1 MEYRHENEIQAFE
14 QKWQQPEA
22 MAPFSKPSAQLL
34 QIRRQQKAYAIA
46 RNFKDAKAMKQRADA
61 LQREETVL
69 AQKRAAEAMRADLKV
84 MLERHEREIK
94 CGEENWARKIETLE
108 KEKSRAVEA
117 KTNLARQLA
126 AKISSPKMPKREKVM
141 LPVIE
146 RGQSKDTT
154 ITTYRTRSRFAEYK
168 RSPER
173 NKLDVKI
180 DTRNI
185 VRPHTA
191 KTPRSRQ
198 NG

>member
-1 MEYRHENEIQAFE
+1 MQ
-14 QKWQQPEA
+14 
-22 MAPFSKPSAQLL
+22 
-34 QIRRQQKAYAIA
+34 
-46 RNFKDAKAMKQRADA
+46 
-61 LQREETVL
+61 
-69 AQKRAAEAMRADLKV
+69 AQKRAAEAMRSDLKLL
-84 MLERHEREIK
+84 LERHEREIK

-108 KEKSRAVEA
+108 QEKNRAVEA
-117 KTNLARQLA
+117 KTNLTKQLTT
-126 AKISSPKMPKREKVM
+126 KIAGPKMPKREKVM

-146 RGQSKDTT
+146 RGKTSKDTS
-154 ITTYRTRSRFAEYK
+154 IYSHRTRSRFAEYK

-191 KTPRSRQ
+191 KTPRRRQ